1 MSDWPHELDQ
11 PENALAFFL
20 PYPVPCTP
28 YPVPHTLPWRPT
40 VFLTIDQPLDLASTL
55 LSGQAFRWRIGD
67 SASFPLPDPLRQTG
81 GLTSSPPTG
90 ETTEGVSG
98 SNPWYHGVIFHNIV
112 RLRAARGGIE
122 FYSAPDDERVVEPL
136 LRDYL
141 GLNVDIHEVYRN
153 IGTDDRMRAS
163 IARYPGMR
171 ILRQEPWECLVSFLC
186 AQASNIPRI
195 TKNIED
201 ISTTFGRTIEIDG
214 VRRRSFPTPQ
224 ELAKATRQQFWD
236 LRLGY
241 RADYIYETTQLV
253 AGGQVDLMSLREME
267 YDATLQAMLGLPGV
281 GDKVANCI
289 MLFSLDRLDAFPV
302 DVWIDRAM
310 HEWYFTPQGKK
321 MNRKHLRLWAMEQ
334 WGRYAGYANHYLF
347 HGRRLMGKEEAAQTG

>member
-1 MSDWPHELDQ
+1 L
-11 PENALAFFL
+11 LL
-20 PYPVPCTP
+20 P
-28 YPVPHTLPWRPT
+28 
-40 VFLTIDQPLDLASTL
+40 IDQPLDLVSTL

-67 SASFPLPDPLRQTG
+67 ATSF
-81 GLTSSPPTG
+81 SSPGPPRRTG
-90 ETTEGVSG
+90 EDVASSRQVREE
-98 SNPWYHGVIFHNIV
+98 PWYHGVIYRNIV
-112 RLRAARGGIE
+112 KLRIVPGGIE
-122 FYSAPDDERVVEPL
+122 FYSAPDDERVVAPL
-136 LRDYL
+136 LMDYL
-141 GLNVDIHEVYRN
+141 GLNVDINEVYRN
-153 IGTDDRMRAS
+153 IGTDDRLRAS
-163 IARYPGMR
+163 IAHYPGMR

-201 ISTTFGRTIEIDG
+201 MATAFGRPLELDAPAGSG
-214 VRRRSFPTPQ
+214 VRGMVRRSSFPTPQ
-224 ELAKATRQQFWD
+224 ELATATRQQLWD

-253 AGGQVDLMSLREME
+253 AEGKVDLAAMREMD
-267 YDATLQAMLGLPGV
+267 YDRTLAAMMEIPGV

-321 MNRKHLRLWAMEQ
+321 LNRKQLRLWAMQQ
-334 WGRYAGYANHYLF
+334 WGRHAGYANHYLF
-347 HGRRLMGKEEAAQTG
+347 HGRRLMGKEDQREGSVA